1 MKKLLFPII
10 LFFGLSFN
18 LKAQDRIEE
27 AANFAADY
35 MCNCV
40 NKVYAEIDPEIR
52 DIIIKLSTMSEDD
65 VAEMMGNLS
74 EETIIKIGEQSEI
87 MSSEEK
93 SAEFE
98 ACNNKMVDEL
108 TKKYSDVDEAD
119 ISEEEMLG
127 LILDR
132 LSKKKKC
139 EFTYV
144 LMKIGM
150 AQNTEIIEE
159 ENVNDSDS
167 GEEGQ

>member
-1 MKKLLFPII
+1 MKKFLFPII
-10 LFFGLSFN
+10 LFSGLSFN

-52 DIIIKLSTMSEDD
+52 DIIIKLSTMSEDE
-65 VAEMMGNLS
+65 VAEMMGELS

-93 SAEFE
+93 SAEFD
-98 ACNNKMVDEL
+98 ACNNKMVEEL

-127 LILDR
+127 LMLDR
-132 LSKKKKC
+132 LNKKKKC

-150 AQNTEIIEE
+150 AQKTEIIEE
-159 ENVNDSDS
+159 EDVNDSDS